1 MKGHVQSNFK
11 VPHPT
16 FVSIAISVAITII
29 IVAILNMVD
38 TGTMGIDYA
47 EAAKRFKPDD
57 DEP

>member
-47 EAAKRFKPDD
+47 EAAKRLRPDRR
-57 DEP
+57 

>member
-16 FVSIAISVAITII
+16 FVSIAISVAITIL

-38 TGTMGIDYA
+38 TGAMGIDYA
-47 EAAKRFKPDD
+47 EAARRFKPQK
-57 DEP
+57 P